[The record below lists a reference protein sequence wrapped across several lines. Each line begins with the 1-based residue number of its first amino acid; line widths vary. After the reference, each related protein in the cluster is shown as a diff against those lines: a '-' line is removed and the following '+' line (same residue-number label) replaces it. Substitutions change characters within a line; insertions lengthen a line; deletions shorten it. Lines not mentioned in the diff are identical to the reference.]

1 MANVFSGSPEE
12 DDDQAPGLRVA
23 GALTGG
29 DEEEEEP
36 QQAAQLAPPRGVVD
50 ESAQS
55 YLTPAGADEDQQE
68 PEPQQAGSADTQA
81 YINPIPPP
89 TLAKPNAFADHSDT
103 QARMIAQKKAE
114 SQENT
119 KPSVWRRIGAGLAA
133 GAVGFGTR
141 NAEEGMRVGQAITD
155 APLVNAQHRWAMQEA
170 PIQAQQAADQ
180 SADAAVTRGNA
191 NIEQQNKLAETNYQ
205 NQSLG
210 QQNAARAADYAAQAK
225 QRANAIT
232 AFTPDDPANPY
243 AGGTGTTADGRTVKG
258 VPPPDKWL
266 ANWEK
271 NPDNVANSKAQAGVK
286 TLKALEAA
294 GVKLTPEQRAIVAS
308 GGKVTPSVRTTVNI
322 RENPDGSAVTPAG
335 KNVPTITGFDN
346 LLKQRT
352 ADYNLWQ
359 KNYDNEAKAART
371 PTQKAAVD
379 AKYAGQQ
386 NDLQAKWNQ
395 TLADYDPKGTLQ
407 HAEPPQQM
415 SPAGNQLPAAAQQRP
430 AGVAPPP
437 ISPAAPPH
445 PATHTFSIAAW
456 QRANPKGDPNAAKT
470 AAAQQGFKVVP

>member
-103 QARMIAQKKAE
+103 QARMIAQKKTE

-191 NIEQQNKLAETNYQ
+191 NIEQQNKLAETNYR

-308 GGKVTPSVRTTVNI
+308 GGKVTPSVRTTVSI

-335 KNVPTITGFDN
+335 NSKDTVTPAGWQN
-346 LLKQRT
+346 LLNQRDREYRT
-352 ADYNLWQ
+352 WQ
-359 KNYDNEAKAART
+359 TSKDAELALAPDDQAKGAIE
-371 PTQKAAVD
+371 
-379 AKYAGQQ
+379 AKYAGQS
-386 NDLQAKWNQ
+386 NDLQDRWNQ
-395 TLADYDPKGTLQ
+395 RLAQADPQGKY
-407 HAEPPQQM
+407 APKPAPSAAPQQRQQT
-415 SPAGNQLPAAAQQRP
+415 PVAQTQQPVYKAKSGATVTVGTPVVVNGRK
-430 AGVAPPP
+430 GVVDSFDKNGKP
-437 ISPAAPPH
+437 
-445 PATHTFSIAAW
+445 
-456 QRANPKGDPNAAKT
+456 
-470 AAAQQGFKVVP
+470 VVKY